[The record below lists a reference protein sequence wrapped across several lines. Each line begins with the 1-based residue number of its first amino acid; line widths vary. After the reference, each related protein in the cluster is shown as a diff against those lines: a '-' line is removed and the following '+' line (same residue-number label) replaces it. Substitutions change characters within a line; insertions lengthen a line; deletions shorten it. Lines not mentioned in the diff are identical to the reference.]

1 MSAFLLMK
9 TIYSFN
15 TFKFS
20 YNDYKNIIQDEIDIT
35 KSMGTSKLFNL
46 QKSVVISFPN

>member
-9 TIYSFN
+9 TIYFFN

-20 YNDYKNIIQDEIDIT
+20 CNDYKNIIQDEIDIT
-35 KSMGTSKLFNL
+35 KSMGISKLLGL
-46 QKSVVISFPN
+46 Q